1 MPHRRLA
8 LFYFLTLAVIFLL
21 GFLYAVRIPATYTT
35 NALMIAKEQAGGGQQ
50 MSGLASATRLLGLSA
65 GGDQSSNFSKFQKY
79 WGSRDVAEQMLRR
92 HPGLLR
98 RLYASEWNKKTNNW
112 YTGPHSLRQ
121 WVAVPLNAMFGVYPG
136 YAPTAQDV
144 ADLVKGGMK
153 LDVDD
158 LTGEVHVQYSNP
170 DPQFARWFLG
180 TVISETDEAVRA
192 AEERR
197 DQDFINFAHDRLEK
211 EANVSYRDALTDSV
225 RQFEISNM
233 YSEAGANF
241 SFQYVEAPFLP
252 TVHSAPRPLFYTV
265 LALIFANLVAGCLTG
280 IMILW
285 PGSTL
290 PRLMDLLVNR
300 LLERL
305 PPPLG
310 QRRAI

>member
-1 MPHRRLA
+1 
-8 LFYFLTLAVIFLL
+8 
-21 GFLYAVRIPATYTT
+21 
-35 NALMIAKEQAGGGQQ
+35 
-50 MSGLASATRLLGLSA
+50 
-65 GGDQSSNFSKFQKY
+65 
-79 WGSRDVAEQMLRR
+79 MLRR

-98 RLYASEWNKKTNNW
+98 RLYSSEWNTKTNGW

-121 WVAVPLNAMFGVYPG
+121 WLAVPLNAIFGVYPG
-136 YAPTAQDV
+136 YAPSAQDV
-144 ADLVKGGMK
+144 ADFVKSGMK

-158 LTGEVHVQYSNP
+158 LTGEIHVQYSNS

-180 TVISETDEAVRA
+180 TVIAETDEAVRA
-192 AEERR
+192 AEQRR
-197 DQDFINFAHDRLEK
+197 DKDFINFARDRLEK
-211 EANVSYRDALTDSV
+211 ETNVSYRDALTDSV

-265 LALIFANLVAGCLTG
+265 LAFIFANLVAACVTG
-280 IMILW
+280 MMILW
-285 PGSTL
+285 PGGAL
-290 PRLMDLLVNR
+290 ARQLDRLAAR

-310 QRRAI
+310 QRYAA